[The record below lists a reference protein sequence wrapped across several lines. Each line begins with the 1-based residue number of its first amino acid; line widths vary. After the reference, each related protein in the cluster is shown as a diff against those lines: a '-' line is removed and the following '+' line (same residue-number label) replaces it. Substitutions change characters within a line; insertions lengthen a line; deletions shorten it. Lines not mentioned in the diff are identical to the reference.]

1 MSLNKFTGINM
12 KFRRFR
18 LKKIRKNPESGKKP
32 GFSDTKRFA
41 SVFGVRCRLC
51 ETGDVGAMLFTWLGK
66 FKNAKS
72 LKSHAP
78 QG

>member
-1 MSLNKFTGINM
+1 M

-51 ETGDVGAMLFTWLGK
+51 ETGDVGAMLFTWPVYLVVSTQLTLDNPI
-66 FKNAKS
+66 F
-72 LKSHAP
+72 
-78 QG
+78 